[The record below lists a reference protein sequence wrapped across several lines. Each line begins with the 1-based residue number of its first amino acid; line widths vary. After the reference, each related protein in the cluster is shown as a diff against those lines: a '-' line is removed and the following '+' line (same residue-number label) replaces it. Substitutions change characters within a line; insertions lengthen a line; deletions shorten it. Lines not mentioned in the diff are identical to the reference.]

1 VGRGGR
7 KGNRKT
13 RRAGLARVWY
23 HPGMKDES
31 AADRDVGA
39 GSGDPVAG
47 HDGALRSWIDRGV
60 ESLLIISDRA
70 LEPSRIAEA
79 FVNVAPGTKNDAG
92 DDIDSAAVL
101 EAVER
106 LNAEYEST
114 GRAFRI
120 ERVAGGLRL
129 MTTGD
134 HAALIAAFRQKRDTG
149 RLSKPALETLSIIA
163 YEQPITRA
171 RLEAIRGVA
180 CGEVLKT
187 LLERKLVMIKGR
199 AEELGRPMLYGTT
212 KAFLEVFGLASLKD
226 LPAVAKPPKAG
237 SFEPQKPT
245 NADRAT
251 KAESETNGGAEDGAA
266 PDGEPRAEADLVAA
280 GEQA

>member
-1 VGRGGR
+1 M
-7 KGNRKT
+7 T
-13 RRAGLARVWY
+13 
-23 HPGMKDES
+23 DES

-39 GSGDPVAG
+39 GSGDSDAG
-47 HDGALRSWIDRGV
+47 QNNALQRWIDRGV

-79 FVNVAPGTKNDAG
+79 FVNVAPGTKNESG

-101 EAVER
+101 EAVDR
-106 LNAEYEST
+106 LNAEYERT

-134 HAALIAAFRQKRDTG
+134 HAALIAAFRQKKDSG

-180 CGEVLKT
+180 CGEVVRGLM
-187 LLERKLVMIKGR
+187 ERRLVRVAGR
-199 AEELGRPMLYGTT
+199 AEQLGRPLLYGTT
-212 KAFLEVFGLASLKD
+212 PQFLKVFGVGSTD
-226 LPAVAKPPKAG
+226 ELPPVDIDVP
-237 SFEPQKPT
+237 
-245 NADRAT
+245 
-251 KAESETNGGAEDGAA
+251 AA
-266 PDGEPRAEADLVAA
+266 PEAPPAPEPEPAASGDEESAEEAT
-280 GEQA
+280 E

>member
-1 VGRGGR
+1 M
-7 KGNRKT
+7 T
-13 RRAGLARVWY
+13 
-23 HPGMKDES
+23 DES

-47 HDGALRSWIDRGV
+47 HDEALRSWIDRGV

-79 FVNVAPGTKNDAG
+79 FANVAPGAKNNAG
-92 DDIDSAAVL
+92 EDIDSAAVL

-106 LNAEYEST
+106 LNADYERT

-134 HAALIAAFRQKRDTG
+134 HAALIAAFRQKKDTG

-212 KAFLEVFGLASLKD
+212 KTFLEVFGLAGLKD
-226 LPAVAKPPKAG
+226 LPAVARPPKAG
-237 SFEPQKPT
+237 SFEPQKP
-245 NADRAT
+245 AEGKIAT
-251 KAESETNGGAEDGAA
+251 ITKSETNGGAEDEDALPSSVDTEPEAA
-266 PDGEPRAEADLVAA
+266 RELAAA